1 MTNDISD
8 PNANNLIG
16 LWDFLD
22 DGETED
28 SGLADNTAQN
38 GDLEGGADISGGQLH
53 TDGSHD
59 YFDVETSGNSDAPFN
74 LSEGT
79 VAVQFTQSDHIGWSP
94 DVVVNRGE
102 YDDRDDEGWFGLS
115 VTHDG
120 KVTVDHADNGQ
131 SAHLST
137 EAGFFNEHD
146 KINAT
151 YAWSETDGLTLHV
164 QNLTQG
170 TETTVTSS
178 KTGLTM
184 DVTDNDD
191 ESWTF
196 GAREEDDGDYDQ
208 FFKGAIDY
216 VAVYDKD
223 IVNNGP
229 DGAVDG
235 EETGEDMALGY
246 DDANAPTDGG
256 GDVITN
262 DADLIFGNGGDD
274 TINGA
279 AGNDTI
285 FGDSGFGTAG
295 SVSMVRESFEWDK
308 IDDTDGGSGAVDN
321 GDPLNGGVTQNTGNV
336 DVTFS
341 VVNATSQ
348 VRTEFADN
356 QQKVHSITDD
366 GDGVDAHSSMAS
378 ELDGDYANATYAFDF
393 SKEVENVSFRINDID
408 GDGLV
413 KVYAYDAED
422 NPVELDIDAGADL
435 HASNQDGVDG
445 TEVLDSEGGYE
456 HDTSPNHSALINIAG
471 PVARIDVQHIENG
484 PDNSGINITDMY
496 YDAPVGAVDDGAAG
510 NDSLLGD
517 DGDDVLY
524 GEGGDDTLEG
534 GAGSDLMYGDSPD
547 AAGTAATGSITITGQ
562 NGDYNG
568 ALLVEIRDGETGDVK
583 DTITLT
589 DDYDGNIGE
598 SYDIPLEDGDT
609 FRVGITSPEGTFY
622 SDSENALSTTT
633 SPDGSVSLAFEDT
646 SDLGDQDF
654 DDVTVDVDFAG
665 TGAMLLTDGGSV
677 TASAPTEE
685 GDGVP
690 AGNDDLTGG
699 EGDDTLFGNG
709 ADDALAG
716 GEGDDLIYGDNGA
729 PVGGPDNNLIANG
742 SFEDTSGMAET
753 GYGYVST
760 GSIPGWTT
768 DDPATE
774 VDVHDD
780 DRGGMVPTDGEN
792 WLDLEASP
800 GNIRIGQDVQG
811 VVDGAEYQLNFDVSD
826 SQDLTSNDGSDENT
840 VNVYW
845 GGELI
850 DTIDPSNVD
859 ESDFETI
866 SLTLTGGSGDG
877 SNRLEFE
884 GTGQEDDLG
893 AAIDNVQLF
902 ALDPAVGNSA
912 EGGDDTIIG
921 DAGADTMVGEGG
933 NDTFIISDSADA
945 DGDLVIGGNGPDDT
959 TDEDVLDLRG
969 TGQVTIADAAD
980 ANDDGARAG
989 TVTFADGSTLEFS
1002 QIETILTDP
1011 QNDGIVDGAN
1021 DGETMEL
1028 GYTDPQGDQITTGD
1042 DSIRG
1047 NDGDDMIDGDA
1058 GNDTID
1064 GGAGDDEVTGAAG
1077 TDSVD
1082 GGDGSDTLAGGDG
1095 TDTLNGDAGDD
1106 DIAVGGSDSATGGT
1120 GDDVF
1125 TIDTTDPA
1133 PDIDATID
1141 GGSDGTDG
1149 NPDGPENGDEGDSLD
1164 LSDRSEDLTVVLED
1178 ADPESGTVDGL
1189 DADNA
1194 SDVTFDEIEKI
1205 VTGSGDDTVD
1215 GDGVSGPIDVV
1226 TGAGKDSVDGGD
1238 QGDTID
1244 TGPGNDTVNSGDGAD
1259 TVDGGEGDNL
1269 IDTSGDGLPLLD
1281 DKNGDGDGFAAYG
1294 SLPAAPADPDEN
1306 DDRDVVTTGSGN
1318 DTILTGDDDDT
1329 ITAAG
1334 GDNSIDAGIDDDD
1347 ITTGDGSDTIVG
1359 GEGSDTVL
1367 SGGGDDRIFGGLNP
1381 DDVPVDELN
1390 IPDAPDGGTSG
1401 PDPDEE
1407 NGRDLIDAGAGND
1420 TVFGQDDDD
1429 TMSGGA
1435 GNDVLDGGVDDD
1447 TISGDAGDDTIIGGQ
1462 GADTMSGGA
1471 GSDVFQI
1478 DSREDAFGDVIDG
1491 GTEDGDGDPSTDN
1504 ENDQLDLRDLGRF
1517 EIVQSDGT
1525 TPLDLTSPNDPD
1537 GNSFSGEVNFI
1548 AADGTLDGTLEFN
1561 EIENVIPCF
1570 TPGTVIATPKGE
1582 RLVEDLEVGD
1592 RVITRDNGLQEIRWV
1607 GRRNLSG
1614 QELLSAPHL
1623 KPVLIRAGSLG
1634 RGLPERDMMV
1644 SPQHRLLINNER
1656 SALYFEEREVLAAAK
1671 HLTGIEGVD
1680 SVEASGVSYIHFMFD
1695 QHEVVLSNGSWTES
1709 FQPGEQ
1715 TLDGMGEAQ
1724 KSELFGLFPELQESE
1739 GVQAYESARR
1749 SLKKHEARLLVK

>member
-1 MTNDISD
+1 MTNDIND

-22 DGETED
+22 DGKTD
-28 SGLADNTAQN
+28 DTGLADSTAQN
-38 GDLEGGADISGGQLH
+38 GHLEGGAGISGGQMH

-59 YFDVETSGNSDAPFN
+59 YFDVETSDNSDAPFN

-102 YDDRDDEGWFGLS
+102 YDDTDEEGWFGLS

-146 KINAT
+146 TINAT
-151 YAWSETDGLTLHV
+151 YAWSETDGLTLNV
-164 QNLTQG
+164 QNLTQN

-178 KTGLTM
+178 QTGLTM

-196 GAREEDDGDYDQ
+196 GAREED
-208 FFKGAIDY
+208 GAIDY

-256 GDVITN
+256 GDVITD
-262 DADLIFGNGGDD
+262 DADLIFGNGGGD

-285 FGDSGFGTAG
+285 YGDSGFDSAG
-295 SVSMVRESFEWDK
+295 SGSMVRESFEWDK
-308 IDDTDGGSGAVDN
+308 IDDTDGGSGAVDH
-321 GDPLNGGVTQNTGNV
+321 GDPLDGGVTQNTGNV

-366 GDGVDAHSSMAS
+366 GNGVDAHSSMAS

-393 SKEVENVSFRINDID
+393 SKEVENVSFRVNDID

-413 KVYAYDAED
+413 KVYAYDAEN

-484 PDNSGINITDMY
+484 PANSGINITDMY
-496 YDAPVGAVDDGAAG
+496 YDAPVGAGDNGAAG
-510 NDSLLGD
+510 DDSLLGD

-583 DTITLT
+583 DTLTLT

-609 FRVGITSPEGTFY
+609 FRVGITSPDGTFY
-622 SDSENALSTTT
+622 SDSENAVSTTT
-633 SPDGSVSLAFEDT
+633 SPDGSVSLAFEDLANPGDED
-646 SDLGDQDF
+646 SDEDDDDEDDDDEDSGEPDF
-654 DDVTVDVDFAG
+654 NDVTVDVDFAE
-665 TGAMLLTDGGSV
+665 TGATLLTDGGAV

-685 GDGVP
+685 GD
-690 AGNDDLTGG
+690 
-699 EGDDTLFGNG
+699 
-709 ADDALAG
+709 
-716 GEGDDLIYGDNGA
+716 
-729 PVGGPDNNLIANG
+729 
-742 SFEDTSGMAET
+742 
-753 GYGYVST
+753 
-760 GSIPGWTT
+760 
-768 DDPATE
+768 
-774 VDVHDD
+774 
-780 DRGGMVPTDGEN
+780 
-792 WLDLEASP
+792 
-800 GNIRIGQDVQG
+800 
-811 VVDGAEYQLNFDVSD
+811 
-826 SQDLTSNDGSDENT
+826 
-840 VNVYW
+840 
-845 GGELI
+845 
-850 DTIDPSNVD
+850 
-859 ESDFETI
+859 
-866 SLTLTGGSGDG
+866 
-877 SNRLEFE
+877 
-884 GTGQEDDLG
+884 
-893 AAIDNVQLF
+893 
-902 ALDPAVGNSA
+902 
-912 EGGDDTIIG
+912 
-921 DAGADTMVGEGG
+921 GEGG

-945 DGDLVIGGNGPDDT
+945 DGDVVIGGNGPDDT

-1011 QNDGIVDGAN
+1011 QSDGIVDGAN
-1021 DGETMEL
+1021 AGETMEL

-1058 GNDTID
+1058 GNDRID

-1082 GGDGSDTLAGGDG
+1082 GGDGSDTLVGGDG

-1125 TIDTTDPA
+1125 TIDTIDPA

-1149 NPDGPENGDEGDSLD
+1149 NPDGPENGDEGDTLD

-1189 DADNA
+1189 DADNNP
-1194 SDVTFDEIEKI
+1194 DVTFDEIEKI
-1205 VTGSGDDTVD
+1205 VTGSGGDTVD

-1226 TGAGKDSVDGGD
+1226 TGAGNDSVDGGD

-1269 IDTSGDGLPLLD
+1269 IDTSGDGIPLLD

-1294 SLPAAPADPDEN
+1294 PLPAAPADPDEN

-1334 GDNSIDAGIDDDD
+1334 GDNDIDAGIDDDD

-1390 IPDAPDGGTSG
+1390 IPDAPDGGSSG

-1429 TMSGGA
+1429 TMFGGT

-1447 TISGDAGDDTIIGGQ
+1447 TISGDAGQDTIIGGQ

-1491 GTEDGDGDPSTDN
+1491 GTEDGDGDPNTDN